1 MMPVNPSNK
10 IQAATILVAISI
22 AMYCYATS
30 ARAETIY
37 RSTSAD
43 GEVTYSSQPV
53 PGARESRTIETDSL
67 TPEQRRAAA
76 LLRQQDRN
84 AAAGADAQL
93 QSRDKEWKRVDGEIL
108 SAQKALADAE
118 NALQNGRTPLG
129 GERRGMID
137 GGTRLTGSYFQ
148 RLGDLEAQV
157 AQAKARLDQAY
168 AARNALK

>member
-1 MMPVNPSNK
+1 MMPIYPSNQT
-10 IQAATILVAISI
+10 QAATTLAAILI
-22 AMYCYATS
+22 ALYCYATS
-30 ARAETIY
+30 AYAETIY

-43 GEVTYSSQPV
+43 GEVTYSSQPM
-53 PGARESRTIETDSL
+53 PDARESRTIETDSL

-76 LLRQQDRN
+76 LLRQQERN

-93 QSRDKEWKRVDGEIL
+93 QSRDEAWKQVDGEIL
-108 SAQKALADAE
+108 AAQKALADAE

-129 GERRGMID
+129 GERRADIG

-148 RLGDLEAQV
+148 RLGELEAQV

>member
-10 IQAATILVAISI
+10 IQAATILIAILI
-22 AMYCYATS
+22 AMYCFATS
-30 ARAETIY
+30 AHAETIY

-43 GEVTYSSQPV
+43 GEVTYSSQPM
-53 PGARESRTIETDSL
+53 PGARESRTIEIDSL
-67 TPEQRRAAA
+67 TPEQRRAAS
-76 LLRQQDRN
+76 LLRRQEKN

-93 QSRDKEWKRVDGEIL
+93 QSRDNEWKRVDGEIV

-129 GERRGMID
+129 GERRADIG

-148 RLGDLEAQV
+148 RLGELESQV

-168 AARNALK
+168 GARNALK